1 MVSKLDL
8 KCENMNSNVLC
19 NKGLSFN
26 SHNSIFGLSFSNGLI
41 NYNKGVLGGLLLGCG
56 VLNKF
61 NSNTNKFGCRFYSTT
76 SGEISHNAD
85 DFVNDL
91 KSSIGKSNSNKKN
104 RKASNKL
111 EKSILKNLIGGVG
124 FKSYQNLFA
133 LGNLLELLNDRDLLV
148 EMLGRFLSSLSN
160 DCAHTGLFVL
170 RWNDDESGFGKGVTI
185 GQSLEVT
192 TKNSPNILASKVQIL
207 LEEVFKK
214 YNIESGDCEL
224 IVMHRWWLDL
234 SEFTTDLGTI
244 GKTIDEYT
252 VKELYK
258 KESQDLAL
266 QQRLDNEEIG
276 RYNGILMDNYGEPIV
291 ENGHVVGYKIFKDEG
306 VVVKDVINKNG
317 EKSKLVSVKEII
329 DGKLV
334 VDERNDIIK
343 WRDTKTPTGFK
354 REMDNVTKYF
364 NQDGRIEYTD
374 GEYNFPDYPV
384 TDIDFEV
391 ALLSTCLPAPP

>member
-1 MVSKLDL
+1 M
-8 KCENMNSNVLC
+8 
-19 NKGLSFN
+19 
-26 SHNSIFGLSFSNGLI
+26 
-41 NYNKGVLGGLLLGCG
+41 
-56 VLNKF
+56 
-61 NSNTNKFGCRFYSTT
+61 
-76 SGEISHNAD
+76 
-85 DFVNDL
+85 
-91 KSSIGKSNSNKKN
+91 
-104 RKASNKL
+104 
-111 EKSILKNLIGGVG
+111 
-124 FKSYQNLFA
+124 
-133 LGNLLELLNDRDLLV
+133 
-148 EMLGRFLSSLSN
+148 
-160 DCAHTGLFVL
+160 
-170 RWNDDESGFGKGVTI
+170 
-185 GQSLEVT
+185 
-192 TKNSPNILASKVQIL
+192 
-207 LEEVFKK
+207 
-214 YNIESGDCEL
+214 
-224 IVMHRWWLDL
+224 DL

-374 GEYNFPDYPV
+374 GEYNLPDYPV